1 MGNRGSK
8 SLGHDFWTKH
18 DVIVAIATA
27 CATMATHWVCG
38 ECDAES
44 CDSVETVAQWGI
56 GVWPWFLDKTCC
68 HCCHSNGLCHHGNS
82 LGVWRMRC

>member
-8 SLGHDFWTKH
+8 SLGHGFWTKH

-27 CATMATHWVCG
+27 CATMETHWVCG
-38 ECDAES
+38 EIDAES

-56 GVWPWFLDKTCC
+56 GGQNRLAMVFGQNMT
-68 HCCHSNGLCHHGNS
+68 S
-82 LGVWRMRC
+82 LLP

>member
-8 SLGHDFWTKH
+8 LLGHGFWTKH

-27 CATMATHWVCG
+27 CATMATYWVCG
-38 ECDAES
+38 EFDAES

-56 GVWPWFLDKTCC
+56 GGQNRLAMVFGQNMT
-68 HCCHSNGLCHHGNS
+68 S
-82 LGVWRMRC
+82 LLP